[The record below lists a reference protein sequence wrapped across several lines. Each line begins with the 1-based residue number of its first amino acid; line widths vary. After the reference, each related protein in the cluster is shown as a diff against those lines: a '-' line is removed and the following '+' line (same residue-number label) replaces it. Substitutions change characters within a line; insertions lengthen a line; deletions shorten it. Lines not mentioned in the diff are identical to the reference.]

1 MLKAMMP
8 SYLFDS
14 DSEEGDSLFSVDD
27 ELSLPQLH
35 HKSHALMMRPRP
47 EFRPFEDYFGLA
59 KIVTNAREAARVWNL
74 EDPLADEEFD
84 VDKLFFSPIT
94 RERFDSMGSSGSSVA
109 SDFSLNGTDRD
120 FDFTSLG
127 FSDFQVPRLSSP
139 LDLTQ
144 NGRSVGL
151 NRRGKQNR
159 KKAGQQVCV
168 FCRNNGESESVY
180 ATHAL
185 KDNEGKVTCPI
196 LRAYTCPICGAN
208 GENAHTIKYCPLGK
222 GDEQPSMKLLKST
235 RTSTGKKRSI

>member
-14 DSEEGDSLFSVDD
+14 DSDEGESLFSVDD

-35 HKSHALMMRPRP
+35 HKSQALHMMRPRP
-47 EFRPFEDYFGLA
+47 EFRPFQDYFGLA
-59 KIVTNAREAARVWNL
+59 KIVTNAREAARVWSM
-74 EDPLADEEFD
+74 EDPLADEDFD

-94 RERFDSMGSSGSSVA
+94 RERFDSTGSSASSA

-120 FDFTSLG
+120 FEFSSFG
-127 FSDFQVPRLSSP
+127 FSDFQVPRIPSP
-139 LDLTQ
+139 LDLVQ

-151 NRRGKQNR
+151 RRGKQNR
-159 KKAGQQVCV
+159 KKPGQQVCV

-185 KDNEGKVTCPI
+185 KDGDGKVTCPI
-196 LRAYTCPICGAN
+196 LKAYTCPICGAN

-222 GDEQPSMKLLKST
+222 GEEQPSMKLLKST
-235 RTSTGKKRSI
+235 RSSTGKKRSI